1 MEDKTNSILIPIAI
15 ASPGVMMLYMQ
26 GSSIPAWL
34 LLLVSALLVV
44 VFYLNGDFSNN
55 ESIFLINIL
64 PAIESNSDIYNVRG
78 IQKVSKHTP
87 AMGSGLLDH
96 FENKEK
102 LRSHISYLNNI
113 NEIASI
119 KIKAA
124 KSHFATGRSS
134 VETQQLAL
142 RRLADRAAVVARKV
156 ESSFPNFKTGSPRS
170 SHSKSLVLPPAP
182 KLETLANFDQ
192 RQKNFTAATARLAV
206 QAGNQGGPLGMVV
219 ALAAAAAIGVV
230 AQQKQIRAME
240 EAHGELRNFVS
251 DARAELE
258 LLGLAHAEL
267 VNISVDVYT
276 LSKELRDLLTWA
288 DEVDKQGK
296 FSSNAYFNAD
306 ERKKIES
313 IISFALIANIDA
325 SRKV

>member
-1 MEDKTNSILIPIAI
+1 
-15 ASPGVMMLYMQ
+15 
-26 GSSIPAWL
+26 
-34 LLLVSALLVV
+34 
-44 VFYLNGDFSNN
+44 
-55 ESIFLINIL
+55 
-64 PAIESNSDIYNVRG
+64 
-78 IQKVSKHTP
+78 
-87 AMGSGLLDH
+87 
-96 FENKEK
+96 
-102 LRSHISYLNNI
+102 
-113 NEIASI
+113 
-119 KIKAA
+119 
-124 KSHFATGRSS
+124 
-134 VETQQLAL
+134 
-142 RRLADRAAVVARKV
+142 
-156 ESSFPNFKTGSPRS
+156 
-170 SHSKSLVLPPAP
+170 
-182 KLETLANFDQ
+182 
-192 RQKNFTAATARLAV
+192 
-206 QAGNQGGPLGMVV
+206 
-219 ALAAAAAIGVV
+219 
-230 AQQKQIRAME
+230 ME